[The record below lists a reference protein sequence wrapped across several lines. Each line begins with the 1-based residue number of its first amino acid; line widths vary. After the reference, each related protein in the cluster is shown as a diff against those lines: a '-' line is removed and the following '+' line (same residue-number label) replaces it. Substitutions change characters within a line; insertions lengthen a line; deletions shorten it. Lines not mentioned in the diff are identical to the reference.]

1 MIQNLHRHAGYEN
14 RRISSIR
21 PKQGGRTYPRG
32 LMPTD
37 PSVTDAGPSA
47 LAVMRDRSVS
57 VYLAASTLSAAGMFL
72 QATALAKHVFDITD
86 SEFALGML
94 GLVEFLPALLLLP
107 VTGMVAD
114 RFDRRRVAAAGF
126 AVEILTSLLFFWY
139 AAGDPTSAL
148 PMFAIAALFGT
159 ARAFASP
166 AVRTIPPLVAPPGAL
181 PRVMA
186 IYSATWQIGL
196 ILGPASSGLL
206 YDVDP
211 AVPYAASAACF
222 GVAGLAMLSLRVR
235 RPQVR
240 MTQDQRET
248 RGHAR
253 EGLNFVRGRPVL
265 LGAIALDLFAV
276 LFGGAVA
283 LLPAIAEDRLHVG
296 NVGYG
301 WLRAAPG
308 VGAIAVSAL
317 LAVRPLRRRI
327 GRRLL
332 AVVAVFGAGTIV
344 LGLTHD
350 YVIAFVA
357 LVVLSGADA
366 VSVFIR
372 ATIVPLATPDH
383 MRGRVSAVENVFI
396 GASNE
401 VGAFESG
408 VASTLIGVGPAVVL
422 GGVATSVIV
431 GLWWVLF
438 PALRDIDSFDDIA
451 TDGDRMYSPHAVAV
465 VGPLIERQPP

>member
-1 MIQNLHRHAGYEN
+1 
-14 RRISSIR
+14 
-21 PKQGGRTYPRG
+21 
-32 LMPTD
+32 
-37 PSVTDAGPSA
+37 
-47 LAVMRDRSVS
+47 
-57 VYLAASTLSAAGMFL
+57 
-72 QATALAKHVFDITD
+72 
-86 SEFALGML
+86 
-94 GLVEFLPALLLLP
+94 
-107 VTGMVAD
+107 
-114 RFDRRRVAAAGF
+114 
-126 AVEILTSLLFFWY
+126 
-139 AAGDPTSAL
+139 
-148 PMFAIAALFGT
+148 
-159 ARAFASP
+159 
-166 AVRTIPPLVAPPGAL
+166 
-181 PRVMA
+181 
-186 IYSATWQIGL
+186 
-196 ILGPASSGLL
+196 
-206 YDVDP
+206 
-211 AVPYAASAACF
+211 
-222 GVAGLAMLSLRVR
+222 
-235 RPQVR
+235 
-240 MTQDQRET
+240 
-248 RGHAR
+248 
-253 EGLNFVRGRPVL
+253 VL